1 MSPPGG
7 GDVVHNALGTVTPRG
22 LNLLTGVA
30 TAATITAAAV
40 GMLVAPSPWT
50 HTTVK
55 GTKCV
60 AQQDLEQE
68 WFWPSG
74 THKCHSLP
82 ANDSLTPLQHNVSLQ
97 NIVFAFQFPPTKKA
111 ASRWQQRLAGLL
123 RLRLLRETGPW
134 PAAGSKLTLSTRLG
148 YTNGNTTATS
158 KPILMADKIQ
168 TRQVSCHLINEHEF
182 GGSTYDCSPMPL
194 IVLYSLYH
202 DHYIINIRLSS
213 TETSNQA
220 LPEIQ
225 DLYISFISQN
235 GHYVKVLVTLQTLFL
250 PLVAVIL
257 AWYLHI
263 LRQLRW
269 SYTYFQMILL
279 LLAVALLLIN
289 CPWTYLTLV
298 VNCPWLIILQEL
310 SLGVFYGIL
319 MTFLHFLTHLYIE
332 PVSHCPKVRTAMM
345 KVIGAYTAT
354 IFLLDFME
362 NVILLHNPLPYVW
375 ESLHLGLATIT
386 VLLVVA
392 YLTYITIKVYSAV
405 LVLQKSTTKENT
417 ENIKVGMK
425 RECNLHEV
433 SCRWRE
439 MLLLMV
445 SWICVV
451 LTAAE
456 FIIKRLHDGM
466 WIWEDILGNL
476 EIQNTSG
483 FLLGVYSLWNV
494 FTCMVLIMYPPIPPP
509 NTSQGE
515 SEVTLEMPTQQQQTR
530 LRPRPPLRRQNAID
544 IVSEDSVE
552 GVTLNNPAISMD
564 SAGGEPV
571 KKLSVV
577 HADGLISSDDA
588 VSVYLIGG
596 DSVVSATATNEAL
609 AADEDEDEDHNF
621 QSRTISDISVP
632 NGAVTVSN
640 TISTNAGTS
649 MDGVGVVHHM
659 TNRSGGCSLCGTPA
673 LSCDSAP
680 GNDATKSL
688 NSLSNISN
696 SNMDTAK
703 LVSIK
708 LKECKKG
715 SMVLVNGVTI
725 PSLDEDGSDIDMIDD
740 MQSRSD
746 LRGSG
751 N

>member
-1 MSPPGG
+1 MAHAPP
-7 GDVVHNALGTVTPRG
+7 
-22 LNLLTGVA
+22 
-30 TAATITAAAV
+30 
-40 GMLVAPSPWT
+40 APSPWT

-97 NIVFAFQFPPTKKA
+97 SIVFAFQFPPTKKA

-332 PVSHCPKVRTAMM
+332 RGGGVVDEVVSMGLGRHPYIGSNPTTYHFEAMPFVEWFKPVSHCPKVRTAMM

-456 FIIKRLHDGM
+456 FIIKR
-466 WIWEDILGNL
+466 
-476 EIQNTSG
+476 Q
-483 FLLGVYSLWNV
+483 
-494 FTCMVLIMYPPIPPP
+494 
-509 NTSQGE
+509 
-515 SEVTLEMPTQQQQTR
+515 
-530 LRPRPPLRRQNAID
+530 
-544 IVSEDSVE
+544 
-552 GVTLNNPAISMD
+552 
-564 SAGGEPV
+564 
-571 KKLSVV
+571 
-577 HADGLISSDDA
+577 GLIA
-588 VSVYLIGG
+588 LVLFR
-596 DSVVSATATNEAL
+596 TNQ
-609 AADEDEDEDHNF
+609 F
-621 QSRTISDISVP
+621 W
-632 NGAVTVSN
+632 
-640 TISTNAGTS
+640 
-649 MDGVGVVHHM
+649 
-659 TNRSGGCSLCGTPA
+659 SGPVQ
-673 LSCDSAP
+673 
-680 GNDATKSL
+680 K
-688 NSLSNISN
+688 
-696 SNMDTAK
+696 
-703 LVSIK
+703 
-708 LKECKKG
+708 
-715 SMVLVNGVTI
+715 VL
-725 PSLDEDGSDIDMIDD
+725 
-740 MQSRSD
+740 
-746 LRGSG
+746 
-751 N
+751 